1 MALVQSHFEFVLPVF
16 LFLSYSFGIDTI
28 KMFILARSSQPRPQ
42 GFSLKWVGPP
52 HPFFKGKAL
61 GTRLP
66 FFPRKP
72 NPIPVQNE
80 QSVYPFSDQNGV
92 YIREYPPPRV
102 AGSISAATS
111 ALHEKEEFELI
122 SPTG

>member
-42 GFSLKWVGPP
+42 GFSLKWVG
-52 HPFFKGKAL
+52 
-61 GTRLP
+61 
-66 FFPRKP
+66 
-72 NPIPVQNE
+72 PIPVQNE

>member
-28 KMFILARSSQPRPQ
+28 KMFILARSS
-42 GFSLKWVGPP
+42 LEN
-52 HPFFKGKAL
+52 H
-61 GTRLP
+61 TR
-66 FFPRKP
+66 FQTK
-72 NPIPVQNE
+72 NE

-92 YIREYPPPRV
+92 YIREYSPLRV

-111 ALHEKEEFELI
+111 ALYEREKFELI
-122 SPTG
+122 SPTGWKTL